1 MSFSESVVA
10 VVLLAFVAMMGHV
23 LGWAQGRKRGIREG
37 EARQR
42 MLGFATGG
50 SVRAPDPDVLP
61 IGCARAEVVRGTGH
75 GAEVDRLV
83 LRGVAEGFAMHRLE
97 FGGGG
102 VEPNMQVG
110 VEEFL
115 LQEIEE
121 SRRVFP
127 NDQRVTLGQHHEEP
141 ISTAYPKLA
150 AARARV
156 DAVLWAE
163 PRHAKGKQS

>member
-1 MSFSESVVA
+1 MGTTNPVWLVVA
-10 VVLLAFVAMMGHV
+10 LVSTALLAHLF
-23 LGWAQGRKRGIREG
+23 GWLQGLRRGIRQGVDAE
-37 EARQR
+37 RR
-42 MLGFATGG
+42 SRFSTGG
-50 SVRAPDPDVLP
+50 TLGVRDPDVPP

-102 VEPNMQVG
+102 ITPDLEIGIVD
-110 VEEFL
+110 FL
-115 LQEIEE
+115 LQEVEE

-127 NDQRVTLGQHHEEP
+127 NDQLVTLGQHHEEP

-156 DAVLWAE
+156 DAVRA
-163 PRHAKGKQS
+163 GKAAQS